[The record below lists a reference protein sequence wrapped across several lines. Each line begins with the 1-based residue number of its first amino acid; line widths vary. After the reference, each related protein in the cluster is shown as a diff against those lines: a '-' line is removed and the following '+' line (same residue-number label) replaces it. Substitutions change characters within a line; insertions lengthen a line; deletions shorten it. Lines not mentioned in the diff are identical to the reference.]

1 MKPNVKVF
9 TRANPCTKFD
19 LWKCFRSS
27 SGFRRVPVVEAQSIV
42 GVNSVRVMEREARV
56 ERVTIGSTEYYVLT
70 EEGEDWL
77 FQGFAR
83 YLKNHPA
90 DAGKA
95 KYVPASWGY
104 SKAVRLRRTR

>member
-1 MKPNVKVF
+1 M
-9 TRANPCTKFD
+9 
-19 LWKCFRSS
+19 
-27 SGFRRVPVVEAQSIV
+27 PVVEAQAEI
-42 GVNSVRVMEREARV
+42 GINAPRGMEREARV
-56 ERVTIGSTEYYVLT
+56 ERVTVGSTEYYVLT

-77 FQGFAR
+77 LRGFQA

-95 KYVPASWGY
+95 NYIPASWGY